1 MKLRE
6 DSLKIIIHIAD
17 AGAHTLRF
25 TEGDY
30 EFDLKNVKFGLLIIL
45 KNCWKNIN
53 IIGYQ
58 IGISPKKSFTESKY
72 IYDSVKSKDIFYEI
86 LKSLIQLPI

>member
-17 AGAHTLRF
+17 AGAHTLRL

-45 KNCWKNIN
+45 KNVL
-53 IIGYQ
+53 
-58 IGISPKKSFTESKY
+58 KK
-72 IYDSVKSKDIFYEI
+72 I
-86 LKSLIQLPI
+86 LI